1 MVKSLQN
8 LLGSFHPLTSRY
20 IATGRLADQC
30 PGSFCTRLRILYQ
43 SLVEQL
49 SCRAMQLWESIL
61 DVLGILS
68 ARLRRHQISD
78 SVQSKRLTMV
88 HFGDYAEAY
97 WRFVNGGPE
106 TFYAQKYT
114 VEFVASLVAS
124 KKVESVTSVCLS
136 ANLDAKVLPNGVH
149 RVGVELYP
157 EGQRAR
163 HRQLVEAV
171 RRTNPTHLIVSSP
184 ILSLISWGVQSRI
197 PVLPMLADSFRAGG
211 LKARLKTR
219 LLAILLNSPA
229 IEVVANH
236 SLAASLD
243 LKRIGVD
250 PRKIV
255 PFDWPAIIS
264 PRSYDAKNAP
274 PANQTFR
281 MLYVGSV
288 IESKGVGDAIRALS
302 RLRKQGRNIQ
312 LTIIGRGDLESFERV
327 SAIESVQQ
335 QVSFLGPRSHSEVI
349 SAMRN
354 HDAVL
359 VPSHWSY
366 PEGLPMTLYE
376 ALCTRTP
383 LITSDHPMFALK
395 IRDQYNALVFPETN
409 IAAFAECIDRLMSS
423 PDLYAKLSQDAGHAA
438 EGYLCPLKYDHLITS
453 FLDPT
458 ARSELGK
465 FSLDMYDYGR

>member
-1 MVKSLQN
+1 M
-8 LLGSFHPLTSRY
+8 RR
-20 IATGRLADQC
+20 GR
-30 PGSFCTRLRILYQ
+30 RLRDNVPDILG
-43 SLVEQL
+43 
-49 SCRAMQLWESIL
+49 
-61 DVLGILS
+61 VL
-68 ARLRRHQISD
+68 ATRLRRHKIFD
-78 SVQSKRLTMV
+78 ATRAKRLTMV

-97 WRFVNGGPE
+97 WRFANGGPE
-106 TFYAQKYT
+106 TYYAQKYT
-114 VEFVASLVAS
+114 VEFIASLVTS
-124 KKVESVTSVCLS
+124 KIVESVTSVSLS
-136 ANLDAKVLPNGVH
+136 KNLHPIVLPNGV
-149 RVGVELYP
+149 RTLGVELYP
-157 EGQRAR
+157 KGQMAR
-163 HRQLVEAV
+163 HREIVEAV
-171 RRTNPTHLIVSSP
+171 RQTNPTHLIVTSP
-184 ILSLISWGVQSRI
+184 NFSLINWGIRSQI
-197 PVLPMLADSFRAGG
+197 PVLPMLADSFRGSG
-211 LKARLKTR
+211 PKEKLKSR
-219 LLAILLNSPA
+219 LLALLLNSPA

-243 LKRIGVD
+243 IKRIGVD

-312 LTIIGRGDLESFERV
+312 LTIIGRGDLESFERI
-327 SAIESVQQ
+327 SATESVQQ
-335 QVSFLGPRSHSEVI
+335 QVSFLGPKSHNEVI
-349 SAMRN
+349 AAMRD

-395 IRDQYNALVFPETN
+395 IRDQYNALVFPERN
-409 IAAFAECIDRLMSS
+409 IAAFANCIDKLMSS
-423 PDLYAKLSQDAGHAA
+423 PDLYAKLSRDAGYAA
-438 EGYLCPLKYDHLITS
+438 EGYLCPLKYDHLISS
-453 FLDPT
+453 FLDPM
-458 ARSELGK
+458 ARSQLRK